1 MPDIAAFYTGNSKT
15 EKMPIYGPNLDP
27 HFNIVREPRVPS
39 PVDPLVAARTD
50 ARRPAGA
57 AR

>member
-57 AR
+57 A